1 MSKRSGQDNLRDIL
15 ILAYQGYNEKII
27 KQQKQVIEFLRQNK
41 GKATRTEIEKL
52 LGMEFS
58 KLPEGTKRNTIKRN
72 FYRRISPL
80 LDCCIDSDREEKI
93 YTLSG
98 IAFHKWF
105 ESIRRT
111 GKETFGGFE

>member
-1 MSKRSGQDNLRDIL
+1 MAKRRDQDNLRDIL
-15 ILAYQGYNEKII
+15 ILAYQGYNKQII
-27 KQQKQVIEFLRQNK
+27 EQQKTVIEFLRQNK
-41 GKATRTEIEKL
+41 GKATRNQIEKL

-58 KLPEGTKRNTIKRN
+58 KLPEGTKRNTTKRN

-80 LDCCIDSDREEKI
+80 LNCCIDSDREENT

-98 IAFHKWF
+98 ITFHKWF

-111 GKETFGGFE
+111 GKEKFGGFE